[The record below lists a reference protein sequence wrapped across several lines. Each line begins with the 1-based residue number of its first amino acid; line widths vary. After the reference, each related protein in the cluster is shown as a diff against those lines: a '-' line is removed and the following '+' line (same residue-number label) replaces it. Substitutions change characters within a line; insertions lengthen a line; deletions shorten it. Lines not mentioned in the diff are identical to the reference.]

1 MSGNFFSCIKGVKDP
16 FEAQEG
22 RWDFSRDAT
31 VRKASA
37 CIEDLLIFHELRQE
51 TWSSSRVKMGTSR
64 THLCCLRKVQSP
76 CELRTASRDSS
87 PVSAEC

>member
-51 TWSSSRVKMGTSR
+51 TWSSSRVETGMSGNLLS
-64 THLCCLRKVQSP
+64 CLKDVKDPLEAQEGRWDFS
-76 CELRTASRDSS
+76 
-87 PVSAEC
+87 